1 MNWHCKFR
9 SILLPFFGE
18 FSPKGVW
25 ALFITISLFIPFL
38 LFITSKLLPCPPSFL
53 SVQSQ
58 RDSYCWCFLQR
69 VSTSIKFYSPQQ
81 YRISSDQGVLSHDC
95 DRKRWTST
103 PNRLKKQ
110 VNALEV
116 FFFSHKTSSRI
127 LQMQLLPYGL
137 KMVTAVMV
145 TWDQLYM
152 EGAHQACQP
161 PKSCSSGFEFSRQT
175 DIYLHTVP
183 HSKSAKAGNP
193 WHK

>member
-25 ALFITISLFIPFL
+25 ALFNTISLFIPFL
-38 LFITSKLLPCPPSFL
+38 FITSKPLPCPPSFL

-69 VSTSIKFYSPQQ
+69 VSTSIKFYSPKQ

-110 VNALEV
+110 VNAIEV
-116 FFFSHKTSSRI
+116 FLFLPQNFFPDFADAAPPLWTENGYSCHGYLRSIVYGRGPPGMSASKVLFFWIWILSTNWHLSSHRPS
-127 LQMQLLPYGL
+127 L
-137 KMVTAVMV
+137 KV
-145 TWDQLYM
+145 
-152 EGAHQACQP
+152 CQSWKP
-161 PKSCSSGFEFSRQT
+161 LT
-175 DIYLHTVP
+175 
-183 HSKSAKAGNP
+183 
-193 WHK
+193 